1 MVYFYGI
8 RFFLLL
14 IKGPG
19 LLVAWLWR
27 QIRDLLHEL
36 GVGHAPAAAVSIVV
50 LLFTLGFVGI
60 QLITG

>member
-1 MVYFYGI
+1 MVYFYGF

-27 QIRDLLHEL
+27 QSRDLLHEL

-50 LLFTLGFVGI
+50 LLFALCVLG
-60 QLITG
+60 LHWITA

>member
-1 MVYFYGI
+1 MYVYRF

-36 GVGHAPAAAVSIVV
+36 GVGHAPAAAAAVV
-50 LLFTLGFVGI
+50 ALLFALCVLGIHWATV
-60 QLITG
+60 